1 MFSKKGVII
10 AFLSL
15 IIAFGVLYLISNIIF
30 ERNAPSLDSTPPD
43 FWNLKDEIVLE
54 FSDESGIKSYEVELF
69 LENDLLLRNKEVV
82 LNKSKKLKLPLPK
95 PSIELKNGVVI
106 EYRIKVND
114 WSNANLFIGN
124 SASTNIFLIIDKDAP
139 QVRILGT
146 SPQIKRGGSA
156 LVVFSVKDIAL
167 DSVMLHNGKDEFSA
181 FEYNVAGVELEENEK
196 LYATLIA
203 WSLPNTFFDG
213 KIIAKDKA
221 NNTTKITLPIA
232 KSFANPISKSNIHLK
247 ENFLNT
253 KLPSLLELI
262 GKKTTDFNDDKERFL
277 FINEIMRKD
286 DERQILEA
294 TKNSTIVKSYLD
306 SVFAF
311 RPLRGA
317 LTVGTFGDERSY
329 YLNKELLNI
338 SYHLGVD
345 LASIKNAPIY
355 VSNDGLVVFKKYLTI
370 HGQTAI
376 IYHGMGMFSLY
387 AHMEESKL
395 KVGDRVYINDEI
407 GRTGSSG
414 WAFGDHLHLEILI
427 QGIPVMCSKEWLTPS
442 WVESNINAVLVQ
454 ALQEFRDSKNPQRD
468 TQEYLQDKLILYK

>member
-1 MFSKKGVII
+1 MFSKRGVFI

-15 IIAFGVLYLISNIIF
+15 IIAFSALYLISNIIF
-30 ERNAPSLDSTPPD
+30 ERNAPSLDNTPPE
-43 FWNLKDEIVLE
+43 FWNLKDDIVLE

-69 LENDLLLRNKEVV
+69 LENDLLVHNKEVV
-82 LNKSKKLKLPLPK
+82 LTKSKKLNLALPK
-95 PSIELKNGVVI
+95 PSIELKNGVII

-124 SASTNIFLIIDKDAP
+124 SSSVNIFLIVDKDAP

-167 DSVMLHNGKDEFSA
+167 DSVVLSNGKDEFSA
-181 FEYNVAGVELEENEK
+181 FEYNAEGIELEENER
-196 LYATLIA
+196 LYATLVA

-213 KIIAKDKA
+213 KIIAKDRA
-221 NNTTKITLPIA
+221 NNTTKISLPIA
-232 KSFANPISKSNIHLK
+232 KSFANPIMKSNIHLK
-247 ENFLNT
+247 EEFLNT
-253 KLPSLLELI
+253 KIPSLLELI
-262 GKKTTDFNDDKERFL
+262 GKKVTDFNDDKERFL

-294 TKNSTIVKSYLD
+294 TKNSTISKNYLD

-317 LTVGTFGDERSY
+317 LTVGAFGDERSY
-329 YLNKELLNI
+329 HINKELLNI

-345 LASIKNAPIY
+345 LASVKNAPIF

-387 AHMEESKL
+387 AHMEESGL
-395 KVGDRVYINDEI
+395 KVGDRVYINDEV

-427 QGIPVMCSKEWLTPS
+427 QGIPVMCSKEWLSPS
-442 WVESNINAVLVQ
+442 WVETNINAVLVE
-454 ALQEFRDSKNPQRD
+454 ALQNFKDFKEQKETDFIEGAPLESIP
-468 TQEYLQDKLILYK
+468 L

>member
-1 MFSKKGVII
+1 MLTKRGIFI

-15 IIAFGVLYLISNIIF
+15 IIAFFVLYIISNAIF
-30 ERNAPSLDSTPPD
+30 ERNGPSLDNTPPE

-54 FSDESGIKSYEVELF
+54 FSDESGIKSYEIELF
-69 LENDLLLRNKEVV
+69 LDNDLLVHNKEVV

-95 PSIELKNGVVI
+95 PSIELKNGVVV
-106 EYRIKVND
+106 EYRVKVND

-124 SASTNIFLIIDKDAP
+124 SSSVNIFLVVDKDAP
-139 QVRILGT
+139 QVRIFGT
-146 SPQIKRGGSA
+146 SPQIRRGGSA

-167 DSVMLHNGKDEFSA
+167 DSVVLSNGKDEFSA
-181 FEYNVAGVELEENEK
+181 FEYNATELKLEENEK

-221 NNTTKITLPIA
+221 NNTTKISLPIA
-232 KSFANPISKSNIHLK
+232 KSFTNPIMKSNIHLK
-247 ENFLNT
+247 EQFLNT
-253 KLPSLLELI
+253 KIPSLLELI
-262 GKKTTDFNDDKERFL
+262 GKKATDFNDDKERFL

-294 TKNSTIVKSYLD
+294 TKNSTITKNYLD

-329 YLNKELLNI
+329 YINKELLNI

-345 LASIKNAPIY
+345 LASVKNAPIFI
-355 VSNDGLVVFKKYLTI
+355 SNDGLVVFKKYLTI

-387 AHMEESKL
+387 AHMEESPL
-395 KVGDRVYINDEI
+395 KVGDRVYINDEV

-427 QGIPVMCSKEWLTPS
+427 QGIPVMCSKEWLAPS
-442 WVESNINAVLVQ
+442 WVESNINAVLLQ
-454 ALQEFRDSKNPQRD
+454 ALQDFKDSKEGREDSSLMTPQS
-468 TQEYLQDKLILYK
+468 QF

>member
-1 MFSKKGVII
+1 MFSKRGVFI

-15 IIAFGVLYLISNIIF
+15 IIAFSALYLISNIIF
-30 ERNAPSLDSTPPD
+30 ERNAPSLDNTPPE
-43 FWNLKDEIVLE
+43 FWNLKDDIVLE

-69 LENDLLLRNKEVV
+69 LENDLLVHNKEVV
-82 LNKSKKLKLPLPK
+82 LTKSKKLNLALPK
-95 PSIELKNGVVI
+95 PSIELKNGVII

-124 SASTNIFLIIDKDAP
+124 SSSVNIFLIVDKDAP

-167 DSVMLHNGKDEFSA
+167 DSVMLSNGKDEFSA
-181 FEYNVAGVELEENEK
+181 FEYNAEGIELEENEK
-196 LYATLIA
+196 LYATLVA

-213 KIIAKDKA
+213 KIIAKDRA
-221 NNTTKITLPIA
+221 NNTTKISLPIA
-232 KSFANPISKSNIHLK
+232 KSFANPIMKSNIHLK
-247 ENFLNT
+247 EEFLNT
-253 KLPSLLELI
+253 KIPSLLELI
-262 GKKTTDFNDDKERFL
+262 GKKATDFNDDKERFL

-294 TKNSTIVKSYLD
+294 TKNSTISKNYLD

-317 LTVGTFGDERSY
+317 LTVGAFGDERSY
-329 YLNKELLNI
+329 HINKELLNI

-345 LASIKNAPIY
+345 LASVKNAPIF

-387 AHMEESKL
+387 AHMEESGL
-395 KVGDRVYINDEI
+395 KVGDRVYINDEV

-427 QGIPVMCSKEWLTPS
+427 QGIPVMCSKEWLSPS
-442 WVESNINAVLVQ
+442 WVETNINAVLIE
-454 ALQEFRDSKNPQRD
+454 ALQNFKDFKEQKEVDFMEGAPLESIP
-468 TQEYLQDKLILYK
+468 L

>member
-1 MFSKKGVII
+1 MFSKRGVFI

-15 IIAFGVLYLISNIIF
+15 IIAFSALYLISNIIF
-30 ERNAPSLDSTPPD
+30 ERNAPSLDNTPPE
-43 FWNLKDEIVLE
+43 FWNLKDDIVLE

-69 LENDLLLRNKEVV
+69 LENDLLVHNKEVV
-82 LNKSKKLKLPLPK
+82 LTKSKKLNLALPK
-95 PSIELKNGVVI
+95 PSIELKNGVII

-124 SASTNIFLIIDKDAP
+124 SSSVNIFLIVDKDAP

-167 DSVMLHNGKDEFSA
+167 DSVVLSNGKDEFSA
-181 FEYNVAGVELEENEK
+181 FEYNAEGIELEENER
-196 LYATLIA
+196 LYATLVA

-213 KIIAKDKA
+213 KIIAKDRA
-221 NNTTKITLPIA
+221 NNTTKISLPIA
-232 KSFANPISKSNIHLK
+232 KSFANPIMKSNIHLK
-247 ENFLNT
+247 EEFLNT
-253 KLPSLLELI
+253 KIPSLLELI
-262 GKKTTDFNDDKERFL
+262 GKKATDFNDDKERFL

-294 TKNSTIVKSYLD
+294 TKNSTISKNYLD

-317 LTVGTFGDERSY
+317 LTVGAFGDERSY
-329 YLNKELLNI
+329 HINKELLNI

-345 LASIKNAPIY
+345 LASVKNAPIF

-387 AHMEESKL
+387 AHMEESGL
-395 KVGDRVYINDEI
+395 KVGDRVYINDEV

-427 QGIPVMCSKEWLTPS
+427 QGIPVMCSKEWLSPS
-442 WVESNINAVLVQ
+442 WVETNINAVLVE
-454 ALQEFRDSKNPQRD
+454 ALQNFKDFKEQKETDFIEGAPLESIP
-468 TQEYLQDKLILYK
+468 L